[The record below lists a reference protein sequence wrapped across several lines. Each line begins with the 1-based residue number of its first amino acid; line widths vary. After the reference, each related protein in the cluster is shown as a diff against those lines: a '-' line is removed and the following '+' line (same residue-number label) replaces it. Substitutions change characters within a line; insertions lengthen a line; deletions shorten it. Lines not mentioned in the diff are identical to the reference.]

1 MEQHLLTNTLSLH
14 AGIGRQHAN
23 VSTRLTTLH
32 MYTSDNFSRVAQ
44 EQNRGLLVKQRK
56 NLRQVNSFT
65 SNQICFV
72 SPACLLRRG
81 TVGSVHKS
89 CNFLGIGLTG
99 NT

>member
-1 MEQHLLTNTLSLH
+1 MEQHLLTKTLGLH
-14 AGIGRQHAN
+14 TGMGRQHAN
-23 VSTRLTTLH
+23 VSARLTSLY
-32 MYTSDNFSRVAQ
+32 MYTSDNFSPMTQ

-81 TVGSVHKS
+81 TVSSVHKS